1 MVKLSHFLIVN
12 NKMLKVA
19 ISGSTGRM
27 GKALIKAIGQNE
39 DFELVGGVAGQEN
52 KNIGKDLGEIAEVEK
67 IGIPL
72 ASNLY
77 DLSEE
82 IGVLIDFSEAKFS
95 LKAVEYSKNLHI
107 PLVLATTGYEDED
120 LNIIRKAS
128 QFIPLLQA
136 SNTSLGIAFLK
147 KIIDLT
153 SDSFSYFDNLEI
165 LETHHQDKKDS
176 PSGTALDLANF
187 LSERIKGKDSIPIE
201 SQRTG
206 DTAGEHKIILSKEAE
221 RIELTHKALDRSIY
235 AKGALAGA
243 KWLNSKPNGLYS
255 MSDIYS

>member
-1 MVKLSHFLIVN
+1 LVKLNHFLIVN

-72 ASNLY
+72 SSNLY

>member
-1 MVKLSHFLIVN
+1 
-12 NKMLKVA
+12 MLKVA

-52 KNIGKDLGEIAEVEK
+52 QNIGKDLGEIAEVEK

-72 ASNLY
+72 SSNLY

>member
-1 MVKLSHFLIVN
+1 
-12 NKMLKVA
+12 MLKVA

-67 IGIPL
+67 IGVPL
-72 ASNLY
+72 SSNLY

-82 IGVLIDFSEAKFS
+82 IKVLIDFSEAKFS

-187 LSERIKGKDSIPIE
+187 LSERIKGKDSIPIQ

-235 AKGALAGA
+235 ARGALAGA

>member
-1 MVKLSHFLIVN
+1 
-12 NKMLKVA
+12 MLKVA

-72 ASNLY
+72 SSNLY

-187 LSERIKGKDSIPIE
+187 LSERIKGKDSIPIK

>member
-1 MVKLSHFLIVN
+1 
-12 NKMLKVA
+12 MLKVA

-72 ASNLY
+72 SSNLY

-120 LNIIRKAS
+120 LNMIREAS

>member
-1 MVKLSHFLIVN
+1 
-12 NKMLKVA
+12 MLKVA

-72 ASNLY
+72 SSNLY

-107 PLVLATTGYEDED
+107 PLVLGTTGYEDED
-120 LNIIRKAS
+120 LNMIRKAS

-153 SDSFSYFDNLEI
+153 SDSFSYFDNIEI

>member
-1 MVKLSHFLIVN
+1 
-12 NKMLKVA
+12 MLKVA

-27 GKALIKAIGQNE
+27 GKSLIKAIGQNE

-67 IGIPL
+67 IGVPL
-72 ASNLY
+72 SSNLN
-77 DLSEE
+77 DLSQE
-82 IGVLIDFSEAKFS
+82 IKVLIDFSEAKFS

-153 SDSFSYFDNLEI
+153 SDSFSYFDNIEI

-187 LSERIKGKDSIPIE
+187 LSERIKGKDSIAIE

-235 AKGALAGA
+235 AKGALVGA

>member
-1 MVKLSHFLIVN
+1 
-12 NKMLKVA
+12 MLKVA

-72 ASNLY
+72 SSNLY

-128 QFIPLLQA
+128 QFMPLLQA

>member
-72 ASNLY
+72 SSNLY

>member
-1 MVKLSHFLIVN
+1 
-12 NKMLKVA
+12 MLKVA

-67 IGIPL
+67 IGVPL
-72 ASNLY
+72 SSNLY

>member
-1 MVKLSHFLIVN
+1 MVKLSHFLTVN

-52 KNIGKDLGEIAEVEK
+52 QNIGKDLGEIAEVEK
-67 IGIPL
+67 IGVPL
-72 ASNLY
+72 SSNLN
-77 DLSEE
+77 DLSQE
-82 IGVLIDFSEAKFS
+82 IKVLIDFSEAKFS

-187 LSERIKGKDSIPIE
+187 LSERIKGKDSIAIE

-255 MSDIYS
+255 MLDIYS

>member
-1 MVKLSHFLIVN
+1 
-12 NKMLKVA
+12 MLKVA
-19 ISGSTGRM
+19 ISGSTGLM
-27 GKALIKAIGQNE
+27 GKSLIKAIGQNE

-67 IGIPL
+67 IGVPL
-72 ASNLY
+72 SSNLY
-77 DLSEE
+77 DLSQE
-82 IGVLIDFSEAKFS
+82 IKVLIDFSEAKFS

>member
-1 MVKLSHFLIVN
+1 MVKLNHFLIVN

-19 ISGSTGRM
+19 ISGSTGLM

-72 ASNLY
+72 SSNLY

>member
-1 MVKLSHFLIVN
+1 M
-12 NKMLKVA
+12 
-19 ISGSTGRM
+19 
-27 GKALIKAIGQNE
+27 
-39 DFELVGGVAGQEN
+39 
-52 KNIGKDLGEIAEVEK
+52 
-67 IGIPL
+67 
-72 ASNLY
+72 
-77 DLSEE
+77 
-82 IGVLIDFSEAKFS
+82 LIDFSEAKFS

-107 PLVLATTGYEDED
+107 PLVLGTTGYEDED
-120 LNIIRKAS
+120 LNMIRVAS
-128 QFIPLLQA
+128 QCIPLLKA

-165 LETHHQDKKDS
+165 VETHHQDKKDS

-187 LSERIKGKDSIPIE
+187 LSERIKGKDAIAIE

-221 RIELTHKALDRSIY
+221 RIELIHKALDRSIY

>member
-1 MVKLSHFLIVN
+1 
-12 NKMLKVA
+12 MLKVA

-72 ASNLY
+72 SSNLY

-95 LKAVEYSKNLHI
+95 LKAVEYSKNLNI
-107 PLVLATTGYEDED
+107 PLVLATTGYEDEE

>member
-1 MVKLSHFLIVN
+1 
-12 NKMLKVA
+12 MLKVA

-72 ASNLY
+72 SSNLY

-82 IGVLIDFSEAKFS
+82 IEVLIDFSEAKFS

-187 LSERIKGKDSIPIE
+187 LSERITGKDSIPIE

>member
-1 MVKLSHFLIVN
+1 
-12 NKMLKVA
+12 MLKVA

-72 ASNLY
+72 SSNLY

-187 LSERIKGKDSIPIE
+187 LSERITGKDSIPIE

>member
-1 MVKLSHFLIVN
+1 MVKLNHFLIVN

-72 ASNLY
+72 SSNLY

-120 LNIIRKAS
+120 LNMIRKAS

-187 LSERIKGKDSIPIE
+187 LSERITGKDSIPIE

>member
-1 MVKLSHFLIVN
+1 
-12 NKMLKVA
+12 MLKVA

-72 ASNLY
+72 SSNLY

-107 PLVLATTGYEDED
+107 PLVLGTTGYEDED

>member
-1 MVKLSHFLIVN
+1 MVKLNHFLIVN

-52 KNIGKDLGEIAEVEK
+52 KNIGKDLGEIAEVKK

-72 ASNLY
+72 SSNLY

>member
-1 MVKLSHFLIVN
+1 
-12 NKMLKVA
+12 MLKVA

-67 IGIPL
+67 IGVPL
-72 ASNLY
+72 SSNLY
-77 DLSEE
+77 DLSE

-107 PLVLATTGYEDED
+107 PLVLGTTGYEDED
-120 LNIIRKAS
+120 LNIIREAS
-128 QFIPLLQA
+128 QFIPLLKA

-187 LSERIKGKDSIPIE
+187 LSERIKGKDSIAIE

>member
-1 MVKLSHFLIVN
+1 
-12 NKMLKVA
+12 MLKVA

-72 ASNLY
+72 SSNLY

-107 PLVLATTGYEDED
+107 PLVLGTTGYEDED
-120 LNIIRKAS
+120 LNMIREAS
-128 QFIPLLQA
+128 QSIPLLKA

-165 LETHHQDKKDS
+165 LETHHRDKKDS

>member
-1 MVKLSHFLIVN
+1 
-12 NKMLKVA
+12 MLKVA

-67 IGIPL
+67 IGVPL
-72 ASNLY
+72 SSNLY

-82 IGVLIDFSEAKFS
+82 IKVLIDFSEAKFS

-165 LETHHQDKKDS
+165 LETHHRDKKDS

-187 LSERIKGKDSIPIE
+187 LSERIKGKDSIPIQ

>member
-1 MVKLSHFLIVN
+1 
-12 NKMLKVA
+12 MLKVA

-72 ASNLY
+72 SSNLY

-95 LKAVEYSKNLHI
+95 LIAVEYSKNLHI
-107 PLVLATTGYEDED
+107 PLVLGTTGYEDED
-120 LNIIRKAS
+120 LNMIREAS
-128 QFIPLLQA
+128 QSIPLLKA

-153 SDSFSYFDNLEI
+153 SDSFSYFDNIEI

-255 MSDIYS
+255 MLDIYS

>member
-1 MVKLSHFLIVN
+1 MVKLNHFLIVN

-67 IGIPL
+67 IGVPL
-72 ASNLY
+72 SSNLY

>member
-1 MVKLSHFLIVN
+1 MVKLNHFLIVN

-19 ISGSTGRM
+19 ISGSTGRI

-52 KNIGKDLGEIAEVEK
+52 QNIGKDLGEIAEVEK
-67 IGIPL
+67 IGVPL
-72 ASNLY
+72 SSNLY
-77 DLSEE
+77 KLYKEKR
-82 IGVLIDFSEAKFS
+82 VMIDISEAKLS
-95 LKAVEYSKNLHI
+95 LKEVENSKNLHI
-107 PLVLATTGYEDED
+107 PLVLGTTGYEDED
-120 LNIIRKAS
+120 LNIIREAS
-128 QFIPLLQA
+128 QFIPLLKA

-187 LSERIKGKDSIPIE
+187 LSERIKGKDSIAIE

>member
-1 MVKLSHFLIVN
+1 
-12 NKMLKVA
+12 MLKVA

-39 DFELVGGVAGQEN
+39 DFKLVGGVAGQEN

-72 ASNLY
+72 SSNLY

-95 LKAVEYSKNLHI
+95 LKAVEYSKNLNI

>member
-1 MVKLSHFLIVN
+1 MVKLNHFLIVN

-19 ISGSTGRM
+19 ISGSTGLM

-72 ASNLY
+72 SSNLY

-107 PLVLATTGYEDED
+107 PLVLATTGYEDEE
-120 LNIIRKAS
+120 LYIIRKAS
-128 QFIPLLQA
+128 QFMPLLQA

>member
-1 MVKLSHFLIVN
+1 MVKLNHFLIVN

-72 ASNLY
+72 SSNLY

-128 QFIPLLQA
+128 QFMPLLQA

>member
-1 MVKLSHFLIVN
+1 
-12 NKMLKVA
+12 MLKVA

-67 IGIPL
+67 IGVPL
-72 ASNLY
+72 SSNLY
-77 DLSEE
+77 DLSED
-82 IGVLIDFSEAKFS
+82 IKVLIDFSEAKFS

-120 LNIIRKAS
+120 LNMIRKAS

-187 LSERIKGKDSIPIE
+187 LSERITGKDSIPIE

>member
-1 MVKLSHFLIVN
+1 
-12 NKMLKVA
+12 MLKVA

-72 ASNLY
+72 SSNLY

-120 LNIIRKAS
+120 LNMIRKAS

-187 LSERIKGKDSIPIE
+187 LSERITGKDSIPIE

>member
-1 MVKLSHFLIVN
+1 
-12 NKMLKVA
+12 MLKVA

-72 ASNLY
+72 SSNLY

-107 PLVLATTGYEDED
+107 PLVLATTGYEDEE

-128 QFIPLLQA
+128 QFMPLLQA

>member
-1 MVKLSHFLIVN
+1 
-12 NKMLKVA
+12 MLKVA

-72 ASNLY
+72 SSNLY

-120 LNIIRKAS
+120 LNIIRKTS

>member
-27 GKALIKAIGQNE
+27 VKALIKAIGQNE

-67 IGIPL
+67 IGVPL
-72 ASNLY
+72 SSNLY
-77 DLSEE
+77 DLSE
-82 IGVLIDFSEAKFS
+82 IRVLIDFSEAKFS

-107 PLVLATTGYEDED
+107 PLVLGTTGYEDED
-120 LNIIRKAS
+120 LNMIREAS
-128 QFIPLLQA
+128 QFIPLLKA

-153 SDSFSYFDNLEI
+153 SDSFSYFDNIEI
-165 LETHHQDKKDS
+165 LETHHRDKKDS

-187 LSERIKGKDSIPIE
+187 LSERLKGKDSIAIE

-235 AKGALAGA
+235 AKGALVGA

>member
-1 MVKLSHFLIVN
+1 
-12 NKMLKVA
+12 MLKVA
-19 ISGSTGRM
+19 ISGSTGLM

-39 DFELVGGVAGQEN
+39 EFELVGGVAGQEN

-72 ASNLY
+72 SSNLY

-107 PLVLATTGYEDED
+107 PLVLATTGYEDEE

-128 QFIPLLQA
+128 QFMPLLQA